1 MSGHSKWATT
11 KHRKAAQDAKRSA
24 LFSKL
29 SRNITVA
36 AKEGGDPN
44 PDNNASLAAAIEK
57 AKGYSLPKDKIKT
70 AIDKAFGSGKD
81 AANYETVVYEGYGPC
96 GVAILCE
103 ALTDNRNRTAA
114 DVRAAFTHAGGNL
127 GTSGSVS
134 YMFERK
140 GQIMVPKEIETGD
153 KKHPMGPNG
162 AAADEEEFEM
172 AVIEAGGDD
181 YEDADEEW
189 IVYTQPSDLMAV
201 KKALEEQG
209 VQVKGAEM
217 TMEATTPATVTAND
231 AKKVMR
237 LVDKL
242 EELEDLQ
249 NVYHTMDITEEIAA
263 ALDEKTCRISF
274 ANGRPPDR
282 EAFLAPRN
290 YVGQLVL
297 ERDGRGKN
305 VGGMRTSV
313 W

>member
-1 MSGHSKWATT
+1 MLCQGILSGQPPNIARPRRTLSARLCSPSCLATSPWP
-11 KHRKAAQDAKRSA
+11 RRRAATRTPTTTRRWPPP
-24 LFSKL
+24 
-29 SRNITVA
+29 SRRPRAT
-36 AKEGGDPN
+36 
-44 PDNNASLAAAIEK
+44 
-57 AKGYSLPKDKIKT
+57 LPKDKIKT

-81 AANYETVVYEGYGPC
+81 AASYEEVVYEGYGPA
-96 GVAILCE
+96 GVAVYCE

-114 DVRAAFTHAGGNL
+114 DVRAAFAHAGGNL
-127 GTSGSVS
+127 GTSGSVA
-134 YMFERK
+134 FQFDRK
-140 GQIMVPKEIETGD
+140 GQIMVSKEVETGD

-263 ALDEKTCRISF
+263 VLDE
-274 ANGRPPDR
+274 
-282 EAFLAPRN
+282 
-290 YVGQLVL
+290 
-297 ERDGRGKN
+297 
-305 VGGMRTSV
+305 
-313 W
+313 